1 MLNILGFGDHSQ
13 SLPRVII
20 KEKKNFKSV
29 KTNLMA
35 HGLHKNQAG
44 VCIWPKATVF

>member
-29 KTNLMA
+29 KTNLIA
-35 HGLHKNQAG
+35 HGLHKNRPCVTLG
-44 VCIWPKATVF
+44 L